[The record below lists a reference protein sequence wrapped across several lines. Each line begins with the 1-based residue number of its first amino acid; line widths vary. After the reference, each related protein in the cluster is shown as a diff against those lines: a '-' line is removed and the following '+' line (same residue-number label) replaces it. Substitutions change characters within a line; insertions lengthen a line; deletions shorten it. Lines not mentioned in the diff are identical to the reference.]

1 MSYLDSWPI
10 RSRILDDLP
19 GRHLQL
25 STRTPRDNRVVGDQ
39 KDRPATARKLGEQI
53 QDGLGGCRIE
63 VAGRLVGQEEIGS
76 QDERTRNRLSGQ
88 AAMSS
93 PSSWQNPLSGRSRHP
108 STFSSVDLPHPEG
121 PEMATKSPEG
131 TCTSKPHNA

>member
-76 QDERTRNRLSGQ
+76 QDERTRNRDTLLLPARQLCGI
-88 AAMSS
+88 
-93 PSSWQNPLSGRSRHP
+93 PV
-108 STFSSVDLPHPEG
+108 FSSRQSDRIEKTGHVQPLG
-121 PEMATKSPEG
+121 R
-131 TCTSKPHNA
+131 